1 MSAVAA
7 GPAEP
12 SAGTPASSPPVAR
25 ARAWP
30 LLLVLAVQVALG
42 LFLATQVPL
51 VDPDEGRNAEIARE
65 MAVHHDLVVP
75 HLAGMPY
82 LDKPPA
88 LFWGAALSIAVF
100 GPTRWAPRLPA
111 ILAAFLTLVSIGT
124 LALRLDSPGVAWRA
138 MALLAAAPLFAAIGA
153 YVIFD
158 MPLALAVTWVWTCL
172 ARELME
178 GATPRRRLAMFAAV
192 ALGVLLKGPVML
204 AWVVGGS
211 FAVALLMRSREPMRW
226 LAWWPGWLLMLAVA
240 GGWFAA
246 ACLRFPEYPHYAF
259 FEESFERLTQPTFD
273 RNQPLWF
280 ALAVLVGGAFPW
292 SLATPWSGLWR
303 PTGRRGPADT
313 LPRLA
318 LASRVATGFA
328 LFALV
333 FFTLSRSKLVTYLL
347 PALPALAFLAG
358 SAWSRFV
365 GGTRGESRGS
375 GGRARRLGFAA
386 VLAVFPLALAI
397 GWRPLLAAAT
407 RESSEPLARAIATQ
421 GPSGSLR
428 VRYERCYSAGADY
441 LLNRRSVVVSPHRD
455 QTTSVYQARYRE
467 SLRARNLWT
476 IRDDA
481 RGAPPAD
488 VLVRP
493 VPDDVALPAQA
504 TAFFHGRRFTAYRLT
519 R

>member
-1 MSAVAA
+1 MSAVA
-7 GPAEP
+7 GPAEHA
-12 SAGTPASSPPVAR
+12 AGTPSASNPPVGRTR
-25 ARAWP
+25 APAWP
-30 LLLVLAVQVALG
+30 LLLVLALQLAVGIL
-42 LFLATQVPL
+42 LATRVPL
-51 VDPDEGRNAEIARE
+51 VDPDEGRNAEISRE
-65 MAVHHDLVVP
+65 MAVSHDLVVP
-75 HLAGMPY
+75 RLAGMPY

-88 LFWGAALSIAVF
+88 LFWGAAVSISLF

-111 ILAAFLTLVSIGT
+111 IVAAFLTLLSIAS
-124 LALRLDSPGVAWRA
+124 LALRLGAPGVAWRA
-138 MALLAAAPLFAAIGA
+138 MALLAVAPLFAAIGA

-158 MPLALAVTWVWTCL
+158 MPLTLAVTWVWTRL
-172 ARELME
+172 ACELME
-178 GATPRRRLAMFAAV
+178 GATTRRRLGMFAAI

-211 FAVALLMRSREPMRW
+211 LVVALLMRSREPLRW
-226 LAWWPGWLLMLAVA
+226 LGWWPGWLLMLAVA
-240 GGWFAA
+240 GGWFLA

-292 SLATPWSGLWR
+292 SLATPWRGLWM
-303 PTGRRGPADT
+303 PTGRRGPSDT
-313 LPRLA
+313 LSHLA

-358 SAWSRFV
+358 SAWSRFA
-365 GGTRGESRGS
+365 GG
-375 GGRARRLGFAA
+375 GGRAPRFAFAA
-386 VLAVFPLALAI
+386 VLAVFPLALLA

-407 RESSEPLARAIATQ
+407 RESSEPLARAIATL

-455 QTTSVYQARYRE
+455 QTTSIYQARYRE

-493 VPDDVALPAQA
+493 VPDDVALPAGA
-504 TAFFHGRRFTAYRLT
+504 TPFFRGRRFTAYRLT

>member
-7 GPAEP
+7 N
-12 SAGTPASSPPVAR
+12 ASSLPVAPTR
-25 ARAWP
+25 VSPLP
-30 LLLVLAVQVALG
+30 LLLVLALQLALG
-42 LFLATQVPL
+42 FFLATQVPL

-65 MAVHHDLVVP
+65 MAVNGDLVVP
-75 HLAGMPY
+75 HLLGMPY

-88 LFWGAALSIAVF
+88 LFWGAALSIKVF

-111 ILAAFLTLVSIGT
+111 ILAAFLVLTSVAS
-124 LALRLDSPGVAWRA
+124 LALRLDAPGVAWRA
-138 MALLAAAPLFAAIGA
+138 AALLAVAPLFVAIGA

-158 MPLALAVTWVWTCL
+158 MPLTLMVTWLWTLL

-178 GATPRRRLAMFAAV
+178 GATARRRLGMFAAV
-192 ALGVLLKGPVML
+192 ILGVLLKGPVML
-204 AWVVGGS
+204 AWAVGGS
-211 FAVALLMRSREPMRW
+211 FAVAILMRSREPMRW
-226 LAWWPGWLLMLAVA
+226 LGWGPGWLLVLAIA
-240 GGWFAA
+240 GGWFALA
-246 ACLRFPEYPHYAF
+246 SARFPEYPRYAF
-259 FEESFERLTQPTFD
+259 FEESIERLTQPTFD

-292 SLATPWSGLWR
+292 SLATPWRGLWM

-318 LASRVATGFA
+318 LASRVATGFV

-358 SAWSRFV
+358 SAWSRYV
-365 GGTRGESRGS
+365 GGARGERRESS
-375 GGRARRLGFAA
+375 ARARRLAFAA
-386 VLAVFPLALAI
+386 VLAAFPLALAI
-397 GWRPLLAAAT
+397 GWRPLIAAAT
-407 RESSEPLARAIATQ
+407 RESSEPLAHAIAAQ
-421 GPSGSLR
+421 GAPGALR

-441 LLNRRSVVVSPHRD
+441 LLNRRSVVVSTHRD

-467 SLRARNLWT
+467 SLRARSLWT

-481 RGAPPAD
+481 EGLAPAD

-493 VPDDVALPAQA
+493 VPDDVALPAGA
-504 TAFFHGRRFTAYRLT
+504 TAFYRSRRFTAYRLT
-519 R
+519 H